1 VSNNKEKEV
10 IMRRIKTWIIVAL
23 STGFILGLC
32 PWVTAADTFPS
43 RAVTIINPMRPGGG
57 TDIELRNLA
66 PYFQKYLGQSVVIK
80 PMAGGSTTI
89 AVTAAEQAKP
99 DGYTII
105 CVPLQHAVLAQGF
118 HDSGTHLQNFEPV
131 YGWFEGPMSLEV
143 QAKSPINSFKELI
156 EAGKT
161 KKLKASLAGVGSIDH
176 LHNLLLEQMLG
187 LNAIKV
193 PYGGGGPATKALLG
207 GEVDFRIGL
216 STTSVR
222 FVRAGKLKSLVI
234 LGPKRVESLPGAP
247 TIYELGYKDY
257 PNVSFVRGIISPP
270 KTPPAVV
277 KVLEEALRKAVDD
290 PGFREI
296 MKKQGRPVKPFS
308 SVEMKEAVEKT
319 FELAQKY
326 VPEMKAAAE
335 KK

>member
-1 VSNNKEKEV
+1 
-10 IMRRIKTWIIVAL
+10 MRRIKTLIIVAL
-23 STGFILGLC
+23 SIGFVFGLC

-43 RAVTIINPMRPGGG
+43 RTVTIINPMRPGGG
-57 TDIELRNLA
+57 TDIELRNLV

-80 PMAGGSTTI
+80 PMTGGSTTI
-89 AVTAAEQAKP
+89 AVTAAEAAKP

-143 QAKSPINSFKELI
+143 QAKSPINSFEELI
-156 EAGKT
+156 AVSKKKT
-161 KKLKASLAGVGSIDH
+161 LKVSLAGVGSIDH
-176 LHNLLLEQMLG
+176 LHNLLLERMLG
-187 LNAIKV
+187 LKAIKV
-193 PYGGGGPATKALLG
+193 PYGGGGPASKALIG
-207 GEVDFRIGL
+207 GEVDFRVGL

-222 FVRAGKLKSLVI
+222 FVRAGQLKSLVI
-234 LGPKRVESLPGAP
+234 LGPKRVDALSGTP

-257 PNVSFVRGIISPP
+257 PNISFVRGIVSPP

-277 KVLEEALRKAVDD
+277 KVLEEAFRKAVDD

-308 SVEMKEAVEKT
+308 SVEMKGAVEKT

-326 VPEMKAAAE
+326 VPVMKEAA
-335 KK
+335 KKK

>member
-1 VSNNKEKEV
+1 
-10 IMRRIKTWIIVAL
+10 M
-23 STGFILGLC
+23 FGLC

-43 RAVTIINPMRPGGG
+43 RPVIIINPMRPGGG

-80 PMAGGSTTI
+80 PMTGGSTTI

-131 YGWFEGPMSLEV
+131 YGWFEGPMSLEI
-143 QAKSPINSFKELI
+143 QAKSPINSFPELLKSG
-156 EAGKT
+156 ET

-187 LNAIKV
+187 LKAIKV

-234 LGPKRVESLPGAP
+234 FGPERVETLPGAL

-257 PNVSFVRGIISPP
+257 PNISFVRGIISPP

-290 PGFREI
+290 PGFRAI

-308 SVEMKEAVEKT
+308 SVEMKEAVQET

-326 VPEMKAAAE
+326 VPMMKAAAE
-335 KK
+335 KKK